1 MPYSVLSTG
10 ALLAM
15 HNGGAHTIVWSPNVG
30 IVMSL
35 CCLFSVLIGRFA
47 IKKRGVGPKLPVAV
61 PALLEGF
68 GLAEMLGTM
77 SFGHILGAG
86 MILGLANAG
95 VL

>member
-1 MPYSVLSTG
+1 LLYSVLSAN

-15 HNGGAHTIVWSPNVG
+15 HHAVPHTVVWSPNVG

-35 CCLFSVLIGRFA
+35 CCLFSVAIGRFA
-47 IKKRGVGPKLPVAV
+47 IRQRGIGPKLPVAV
-61 PALLEGF
+61 PSLFEGF
-68 GLAEMLGTM
+68 GVAEMLGTM

-86 MILGLANAG
+86 MILGLGNAG